1 MPKKIS
7 KKDTRKMGKIYDFD
21 EAMKAFKYKVE
32 LDGLELQIVQAALS
46 QFLQSCTE
54 LADKYKL
61 KPYQDQQKFVA
72 KIAKFFIDGIE
83 K

>member
-1 MPKKIS
+1 
-7 KKDTRKMGKIYDFD
+7 MGKIYDFD
-21 EAMKAFKYKVE
+21 ETMKAFKYKVE
-32 LDGLELQIVQAALS
+32 LDGLELQIVQAALA

-61 KPYQDQQKFVA
+61 KPYKDQQKFVA
-72 KIAKFFIDGIE
+72 NIAKFFIDRID